1 MTFFVKYDYNQLCK
15 TVLKE
20 QLEALKIDYEYTAHG
35 QITLANAINNELQ
48 IKLEARLKHYG
59 IEILSN
65 QKETLVERI
74 KHAID
79 NMLKSKDLRTVK
91 VSSYLSDTLRYS
103 YAHLSTVF
111 SENTYTSIE
120 NYMILKK
127 VDLVKERICNTNLT
141 LTEIAYQLDY
151 SSVAHLSGQFK
162 KTTGLTPSSFQKI
175 MKNKRPQLR

>member
-1 MTFFVKYDYNQLCK
+1 MTLFVKYDYDIICK
-15 TVLKE
+15 AVLKE
-20 QLEALKIDYEYTAHG
+20 QLENLDIAYKLTSVGEVEISTDLTESQHEALEIALSK
-35 QITLANAINNELQ
+35 
-48 IKLEARLKHYG
+48 YG
-59 IEILSN
+59 IQIVSN

-74 KHAID
+74 KNTID
-79 NMLKSKDLRTVK
+79 DMLNNADLRTVK
-91 VSSYLSDTLRYS
+91 VSSYLSDSLHYS

-127 VDLVKERICNTNLT
+127 VDLVKDRICNSNLT

-175 MKNKRPQLR
+175 MKNKK

>member
-1 MTFFVKYDYNQLCK
+1 MILFVKYDYDLVCK

-20 QLEALKIDYEYTAHG
+20 QLDALNISHTHTAQGEVKIHDALSEAERTKIDA
-35 QITLANAINNELQ
+35 A
-48 IKLEARLKHYG
+48 LERYG
-59 IEILSN
+59 IQVLSN
-65 QKETLVERI
+65 PKETLVERI
-74 KHAID
+74 KNTID
-79 NMLKSKDLRTVK
+79 DLLNNKDLRTVK
-91 VSSYLSDTLRYS
+91 VSSYLSDTLLYS

-111 SENTYTSIE
+111 SESTYTSIE

-127 VDLVKERICNTNLT
+127 VDLVKERICNTDLT

-175 MKNKRPQLR
+175 MKNKHI